1 MHNVVIF
8 SDHLSLVKLWSHAL
22 VSHFNIRTVSSF
34 ESFETTDTDVVV
46 IDSSIIDETN
56 NLAHLFSDKSTR
68 FLVVGKGWSES
79 KQINA
84 LVHGAAGYCGES
96 EPAKLLVQAINSVLK
111 GDIWIQRHLVTK
123 VIGTLVRIK
132 SEPLQPSSTS
142 KTIELS
148 ARLDTLSAREL
159 DVANMI
165 RNGESNKIIA
175 SSLGISERTV
185 KAHLTSTF
193 KKLNV
198 SDRLH
203 LALYIKEYS

>member
-1 MHNVVIF
+1 MYNVVIF

-22 VSHFNIRTVSSF
+22 VSHFNICTVSSF

-56 NLAHLFSDKSTR
+56 NLTHLFSDKSTR
-68 FLVVGKGWSES
+68 FLVVGKGWPES

-175 SSLGISERTV
+175 SNLGISERTV

>member
-1 MHNVVIF
+1 MHNIVIF
-8 SDHLSLVKLWSHAL
+8 SNNQTLVKLWSHAL
-22 VSHFNIRTVSSF
+22 VSHFNINTASNPNEF
-34 ESFETTDTDVVV
+34 NGADVVV
-46 IDSSIIDETN
+46 IDSKAIDQESD
-56 NLAHLFSDKSTR
+56 LIHLFENKPTR
-68 FLVVGKGWSES
+68 FLVIGENWSES

-96 EPAKLLVQAINSVLK
+96 EPAKLLLQAVKSVLK
-111 GDIWIQRHLVTK
+111 GDIWIQRHLVPK
-123 VIGTLVRIK
+123 VIGALVK
-132 SEPLQPSSTS
+132 MKAEPLQKEKTS
-142 KTIELS
+142 NSIESLEKL
-148 ARLDTLSAREL
+148 ATLSVRER

-165 RNGESNKIIA
+165 RNGDNNKNIA

-193 KKLNV
+193 RKLQV

>member
-1 MHNVVIF
+1 MFNIVIF
-8 SDHLSLVKLWSHAL
+8 SNNPSLIKLWSHAL
-22 VSHFNIRTVSSF
+22 ISHFNINTASSPNHF
-34 ESFETTDTDVVV
+34 KGADVVIIDSKV
-46 IDSSIIDETN
+46 IDEDSA
-56 NLAHLFSDKSTR
+56 LAHLFENKSTR
-68 FLVVGKGWSES
+68 FLVIGENWPES

-96 EPAKLLVQAINSVLK
+96 EPTKLLLQAVNSILK
-111 GDIWIQRHLVTK
+111 GDIWIQRHLVPK
-123 VIGTLVRIK
+123 IIGTLVKMK
-132 SEPLQPSSTS
+132 SEPLKDKTS
-142 KTIELS
+142 DSIESS
-148 ARLDTLSAREL
+148 ARLATLSAREL

-165 RNGESNKIIA
+165 RNGDNNKNIA

-193 KKLNV
+193 KKLQV

>member
-8 SDHLSLVKLWSHAL
+8 SKRQPLIRLWSHAL
-22 VSHFNIRTVSSF
+22 VSHFNIH
-34 ESFETTDTDVVV
+34 TTSNPEGFNNAGVVV
-46 IDSSIIDETN
+46 IDSSIIDENN
-56 NLAHLFSDKSTR
+56 NLAHLFTDKSTR
-68 FLVVGKGWSES
+68 FLIIGEGWSES

-193 KKLNV
+193 KKLKVN
-198 SDRLH
+198 DRLH